1 MSPLPCNGRPVR
13 PATRP
18 GNAPS
23 AFTLVELLVVVSVIG
38 LLVAILVPSLSVA
51 RKQARA
57 VLCLSRCRA
66 LGVGMN
72 MYLNEFGAFPAH
84 QLRMRDF
91 DPTLVEDVRFRW
103 FDAMAL
109 ELSSGTLMRPR
120 DMANAEWEQVRR
132 DNLFFDVQTCPSTK
146 QWEVG
151 RNNAYGYNY
160 KYLGSART
168 SLNTANRHRPY
179 ECYPIQGVRAP
190 ADTIAFADCD
200 GTGWT
205 KPWAPEKPRGDHDPL
220 RLGNHGYILDPT
232 YIPVWSSDTLSGT
245 EHEPYAWANW
255 RAYLSDR
262 HLGKSRGIF
271 ADGHG
276 EPIDPVIAYRDNALW
291 NGLGQDP
298 GLRPDGTQ
306 DPRHPL
312 YHLDPHVAERWD
324 ASSGQEWRYPQ
335 VLDP

>member
-205 KPWAPEKPRGDHDPL
+205 KPWAPEKPRGDHDP
-220 RLGNHGYILDPT
+220 
-232 YIPVWSSDTLSGT
+232 S
-245 EHEPYAWANW
+245 AWAIT
-255 RAYLSDR
+255 ATSSTPPI
-262 HLGKSRGIF
+262 SRS
-271 ADGHG
+271 GH
-276 EPIDPVIAYRDNALW
+276 PTPS
-291 NGLGQDP
+291 
-298 GLRPDGTQ
+298 
-306 DPRHPL
+306 
-312 YHLDPHVAERWD
+312 AERSTNRTPGPIGAPTSPIATWANRA
-324 ASSGQEWRYPQ
+324 ASLPTVTANRSTR
-335 VLDP
+335 